1 MKKLTLI
8 IALLTA
14 TLAAHAQFEQGKWI
28 LNPSLTGLGISY
40 NRAEKLKV
48 GIEGQV
54 GTFLADNVAA
64 LVHLGAHLSESTDFY
79 TAGAGGRYY
88 FDRNG
93 IYLGVGLEFD
103 RYSTSAI
110 WGNNKRTVWGPSAE
124 VGYAFFLSRT
134 VTIEPAV
141 YYKLRV
147 NDMDL
152 SRLGLKV
159 GFGLYF

>member
-14 TLAAHAQFEQGKWI
+14 TLAAHAQFEEGKWI
-28 LNPSLTGLGISY
+28 VNPSLTGLGLSY
-40 NRAEKLKV
+40 NRAEKLKI
-48 GIEGQV
+48 GMEGQV
-54 GTFLADNVAA
+54 GAFLADNMAV
-64 LVHLGAHLSESTDFY
+64 LVHLGANLSEAADLY

-93 IYLGVGLEFD
+93 IYLGAGLEFD
-103 RYSTSAI
+103 RYNTSSAS
-110 WGNNKRTVWGPSAE
+110 GNSKRLVWGPSTE

-134 VTIEPAV
+134 VTVEPAV
-141 YYKLRV
+141 YYKLRI

-152 SRLGLKV
+152 SRWGLKV